1 MFDMRLF
8 LCRHMS
14 HDTMKG
20 GGRFSLVAGV
30 GHTGGEQQCVD
41 GRLSDE
47 QQERSVGL
55 KHLPVQVDGA
65 TDRHHGG
72 GCRRLASLLVYLQTE
87 QGESG
92 LSC

>member
-1 MFDMRLF
+1 MVVFMLSQCLPCHMIQEQTF
-8 LCRHMS
+8 L
-14 HDTMKG
+14 
-20 GGRFSLVAGV
+20 LVAGV
-30 GHTGGEQQCVD
+30 GHAGGEQQRVD

-47 QQERSVGL
+47 QQKRSVGM

-72 GCRRLASLLVYLQTE
+72 GRCGLAALLVYLQTE
-87 QGESG
+87 QVVSG